1 MAVAEA
7 DRVAQDLKQQL
18 FAHIPALGVAEVR
31 VSSLGPVE
39 ERDPVV
45 EGNGGAHHHAP
56 EPFKVSC
63 GLAEGLLEIVDTP
76 AGERMRLTLSR
87 PAPGLLATV
96 NIKRSAGTEYLP
108 LAPAAD
114 YDGIY
119 ESAVAP
125 AEPHEFEADLSLT
138 DGTRRMVLP
147 FRMVEPP
154 GHHH

>member
-1 MAVAEA
+1 M
-7 DRVAQDLKQQL
+7 
-18 FAHIPALGVAEVR
+18 PALAVGECPVR
-31 VSSLGPVE
+31 DGPD
-39 ERDPVV
+39 ERARP
-45 EGNGGAHHHAP
+45 GARTAAGHHHAP

-125 AEPHEFEADLSLT
+125 AEPHEFEADLQPDATERGGWSC
-138 DGTRRMVLP
+138 RSAWSSQ
-147 FRMVEPP
+147 P

>member
-1 MAVAEA
+1 M
-7 DRVAQDLKQQL
+7 
-18 FAHIPALGVAEVR
+18 
-31 VSSLGPVE
+31 
-39 ERDPVV
+39 
-45 EGNGGAHHHAP
+45 
-56 EPFKVSC
+56 SC

-138 DGTRRMVLP
+138 DGTRRMALP